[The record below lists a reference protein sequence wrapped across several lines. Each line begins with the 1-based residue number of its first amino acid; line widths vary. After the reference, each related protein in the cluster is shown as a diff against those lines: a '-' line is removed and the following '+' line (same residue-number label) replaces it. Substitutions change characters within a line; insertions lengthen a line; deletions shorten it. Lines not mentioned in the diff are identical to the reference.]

1 MTGGRRRGFSLLE
14 AIVGVAIAAAF
25 LSAIAVFLVNLGDT
39 RTRLARMSREI
50 ESAEVVFSSLSRAC
64 ATAVVDGGGVGT
76 GISGNETSLRIV
88 RSAVSLGN
96 DGGAPF
102 GDLAPVSVSFDS
114 GSGRMTLSRGGG
126 ASMLAAPVRA
136 MRIRYLD
143 ERGWQDAF
151 DSRDSG
157 GFPVGIEVSIWF
169 ARGDAAEEGD
179 EGAPDPAAAPP
190 DRTRFFR
197 VTGGPQVDAL
207 AIRRIE
213 RERSP

>member
-1 MTGGRRRGFSLLE
+1 MSGNLRRGFSLLE

-39 RTRLARMSREI
+39 RTRLARISREI

-64 ATAVVDGGGVGT
+64 ATAVVDGGGAGT
-76 GISGNETSLRIV
+76 GIAGNETSLRIV

-102 GDLAPVSVSFDS
+102 DDLALISVSFDS
-114 GSGRMTLSRGGG
+114 GSGRMALSRGSGVN
-126 ASMLAAPVRA
+126 MLAAPVRA

-169 ARGDAAEEGD
+169 ARGDDADVAD
-179 EGAPDPAAAPP
+179 EDAPDPTVAPP

-207 AIRRIE
+207 AIRRIDK
-213 RERSP
+213 ERSP